1 MNVGLAFNPAAFAM
15 SSMTNNTAKATQAAA
30 IAGGT
35 EFARD
40 KMVKSSQRRRSMNL
54 VGAKV
59 SQKRVLDKA
68 GVTKPAAAKRA

>member
-1 MNVGLAFNPAAFAM
+1 MNIGLAFNPAAFAQM
-15 SSMTNNTAKATQAAA
+15 LMTQNNPAKAAQAAA

-54 VGAKV
+54 VGAQIGRKCM
-59 SQKRVLDKA
+59 QKEA
-68 GVTKPAAAKRA
+68 MKPAKAKRA